1 MTSLGAG
8 EEDDQDINFLRLLTN
23 LSHIQVG
30 FRNIPQCKLI
40 CPNHKALK
48 IEKDIFD
55 MQQKM
60 NETELA
66 LKKQGI
72 AIKGQINQQPI
83 VSDGS

>member
-1 MTSLGAG
+1 MQAHLHNEAFKG
-8 EEDDQDINFLRLLTN
+8 
-23 LSHIQVG
+23 
-30 FRNIPQCKLI
+30 KLPSAFSDTKYI
-40 CPNHKALK
+40 VAKALK

-60 NETELA
+60 KETELA

-83 VSDGS
+83 VSRR

>member
-1 MTSLGAG
+1 MA
-8 EEDDQDINFLRLLTN
+8 IA
-23 LSHIQVG
+23 
-30 FRNIPQCKLI
+30 
-40 CPNHKALK
+40 KALK

-60 NETELA
+60 NEMELT

-83 VSDGS
+83 VSRWWR

>member
-1 MTSLGAG
+1 MA
-8 EEDDQDINFLRLLTN
+8 
-23 LSHIQVG
+23 VA
-30 FRNIPQCKLI
+30 
-40 CPNHKALK
+40 KALK

-60 NETELA
+60 NEMELA

-83 VSDGS
+83 VSRWWLMQVGRGARREDLPAVLPGEDR

>member
-1 MTSLGAG
+1 MTVA
-8 EEDDQDINFLRLLTN
+8 
-23 LSHIQVG
+23 
-30 FRNIPQCKLI
+30 
-40 CPNHKALK
+40 KALK

-60 NETELA
+60 KETELA

-83 VSDGS
+83 VSRRRLLKQVGRRVRRQDLPAVLRGEDR

>member
-1 MTSLGAG
+1 MSVA
-8 EEDDQDINFLRLLTN
+8 
-23 LSHIQVG
+23 
-30 FRNIPQCKLI
+30 
-40 CPNHKALK
+40 KALK

-83 VSDGS
+83 VSRRW